1 MIRKDI
7 STTQI
12 HTINA
17 LSTPELHEQS
27 ESSRPKHKPRP
38 IKPKSRIVINISCCK
53 YEIVRHITKK
63 LLGWRLT
70 KSDEEDCDLFWCDA
84 PITPEKFKDLKQHQ
98 KINHFPSMTSLGR
111 KNQLS
116 RNLTRLRKIFPK
128 DYNFFPRTWNIPTDI
143 SDLRRKFHGKHRG
156 MLIVK
161 PEASCQGK
169 GIYITHKLED
179 IKLDERMVVQQYIH
193 RPLLIDE
200 LKFDLRIYVLVT
212 GCDPLRIFI
221 HEQGLARFATES
233 YMPPSNNNLKEVCM
247 HLTNYAINKHSDKF
261 QFNDDSEDDG
271 VGHKRSLA
279 SVFKRLASEGH
290 DTAALWNGI
299 KSIVVKTLCSVQP
312 TLSHT
317 YKACQPDELSNS
329 MCFEILGFD
338 ILIDRKL
345 KPWLLEVNQSPSF
358 TTDTPLDRKIKL
370 AVIKDALDIVG
381 MKKTPRNEG
390 ATRWSNRMG
399 LYIRDSKI
407 SRIERKLSI
416 KQQRDDW
423 ENSHLGGYQRI
434 YPDLDNRD
442 YDAYISAAFDCMQD
456 LSGPKFRKPE
466 VSEPQLGM
474 GQGSKIE
481 MRRATDSQGLPPV
494 KSNAVF
500 AEVNSLRSIS
510 VNLERK
516 IRKAPGH
523 SRTNS
528 IHISLAERYKRSK
541 ETQDSATTPFEE
553 FLTNDCSSHE
563 RLHNNPD
570 SSQSHHK
577 DKEDLQNFHKYSYSK
592 HVSPQDTPSLCANS
606 PEVEITPL
614 DNLRYLKLPPSISSH
629 KKGTSLMPDSLYNN
643 SSKLESLTFKH
654 APNKSYDLEA
664 TYEDKSE
671 QFPMM

>member
-1 MIRKDI
+1 MIRKDS
-7 STTQI
+7 STTQ
-12 HTINA
+12 TQTLDA
-17 LSTPELHEQS
+17 LPTPEPHEQS
-27 ESSRPKHKPRP
+27 ESLRPKHKPRP
-38 IKPKSRIVINISCCK
+38 IKSKSRIVINISCCK
-53 YEIVRHITKK
+53 YEIVRHVTKK
-63 LLGWRLT
+63 LQGWRLT
-70 KSDEEDCDLFWCDA
+70 KSEEEDWDLFWSDA
-84 PITPEKFKDLKQHQ
+84 PITPEKFRELKQHQ

-128 DYNFFPRTWNIPTDI
+128 DYNFFPRTWNTPTDL

-169 GIYITHKLED
+169 GIYITNKLED

-193 RPLLIDE
+193 RPLLIDD

-233 YMPPSNNNLKEVCM
+233 YMPPSNNNLKDVCM

-261 QFNDDSEDDG
+261 QFNDDSEEDG

-279 SVFKRLASEGH
+279 SVLKRLASEGH
-290 DTAALWNGI
+290 DTAALWNQI

-370 AVIKDALDIVG
+370 AVIKDALEIVG
-381 MKKTPRNEG
+381 IKKTSIHEG
-390 ATRWSNRMG
+390 ATRWSKIG
-399 LYIRDSKI
+399 LYVRDSKI
-407 SRIERKLSI
+407 SRIERKFSI
-416 KQQRDDW
+416 KQQRDEW

-442 YDAYISAAFDCMQD
+442 YDAFISAAFDCMQD
-456 LSGPKFRKPE
+456 WSGPKFRKPE
-466 VSEPQLGM
+466 VSEPQLVVP
-474 GQGSKIE
+474 QVSKIE
-481 MRRATDSQGLPPV
+481 VRRSTESQGLPPV
-494 KSNAVF
+494 KSNSIFTEAS
-500 AEVNSLRSIS
+500 SLRSIS

-516 IRKAPGH
+516 VRNGPGH
-523 SRTNS
+523 NRTNS
-528 IHISLAERYKRSK
+528 IHISIAERFIKPK
-541 ETQDSATTPFEE
+541 ETQDSATTPIEE
-553 FLTNDCSSHE
+553 FPSNDCSPQE
-563 RLHNNPD
+563 KLHNNYD
-570 SSQSHHK
+570 SHKSNHK
-577 DKEDLQNFHKYSYSK
+577 DTGEISIFHKYSYSK
-592 HVSPQDTPSLCANS
+592 YGSPQDTPILCCKS
-606 PEVEITPL
+606 PEVETTPL
-614 DNLRYLKLPPSISSH
+614 DNLRYFKLPPSISSH
-629 KKGTSLMPDSLYNN
+629 KKGMRLIRNGASNY
-643 SSKLESLTFKH
+643 SSKLENLTLKNPPH
-654 APNKSYDLEA
+654 KSYDLDA
-664 TYEDKSE
+664 AYEDKSE
-671 QFPMM
+671 QYPLM